1 MGGLVDFSL
10 GDVGSLF
17 TGLREAIT
25 GEAIEDPNK
34 KAELLYNMKLLEQEM
49 LKGQMA
55 INKAEATHKSIFV
68 AGWRPFIGWAG
79 GVAIAYNYIAQPF
92 IYTILMANEIDI
104 PMPVLDIGTLM
115 TLITGM
121 LGFGALRSFDKTK
134 GVSNG
139 V

>member
-1 MGGLVDFSL
+1 MSGLIDFSL

-17 TGLREAIT
+17 KGIREAIT

-49 LKGQMA
+49 LRGQMA
-55 INKAEATHKSIFV
+55 INKTEAQHKSIFV
-68 AGWRPFIGWAG
+68 AGWRPFIGWSG
-79 GVAIAYNYIAQPF
+79 GFAIAYNYIAQPF
-92 IYTILMANEIDI
+92 IYTILMANDIDI

-139 V
+139 A